1 VALLIGANIACVG
14 GISVLVGASAPRWP
28 SRWLN
33 STRGPLRIPL
43 PGEEQLG
50 RWASTGRWGKRL
62 PELGAMFGGASKSA
76 LPGKDLSSLTTYAV
90 EVRRAE
96 WVHLISMFTFV
107 PMVLVN
113 PWWLTLLFGVIAIGL
128 NLPFVIVLRHNR
140 NRLERMI
147 ARYSTES

>member
-1 VALLIGANIACVG
+1 
-14 GISVLVGASAPRWP
+14 
-28 SRWLN
+28 
-33 STRGPLRIPL
+33 
-43 PGEEQLG
+43 
-50 RWASTGRWGKRL
+50 
-62 PELGAMFGGASKSA
+62 MFGGASKSA

-128 NLPFVIVLRHNR
+128 NLPFVVVLRHNR
-140 NRLERMI
+140 NRLERLI